1 MPVKSLR
8 EQMDI
13 VNAYAELGSY
23 RAVAALY
30 GTTHRTVKQIVERRE
45 RQVSEGAAERERRE
59 RKADT
64 VQDLIRQRVAKT
76 DGRISAKRLLPIAQ
90 AAGYTGSAR
99 SFRRAVAEVKQAYGK
114 RHRVYRPWRPEPGE
128 HLVIDWG
135 VDGQRHVFC
144 AVLAW
149 SRYRFVRFATDER
162 RETTLRLLAECL
174 AELGGVPGVVLA
186 DRMGCLRGG
195 IVADVVVPHLDYVR
209 MATHYNFRADFCQG
223 YDPESKGVVE
233 ALVGYVKRDLMATLD
248 AAVDLVADNGAA
260 RTWCAEVN
268 GQVHSE
274 IAAIPLERLAVERPL
289 LRPLPTL
296 DLRLR
301 DEVERKVDK
310 MGTIR
315 FGSARY
321 SVPQTLRGR
330 TVRVWAS
337 EGEVIISYA
346 QNDVARHR
354 LVAPGEVALNDAH
367 YGKAATRPARAIR
380 PRTAAE
386 VSFVAYGEVAE
397 GFLRAAAAAGTTR
410 LESELRAIVAMES
423 TWGRDAVL
431 RALERA
437 VHFRRF
443 TANDVR
449 QILAA
454 GAGVQAPT
462 LAGEPLNLVSFPSP
476 LPPSLDAYA
485 IGKAE

>member
-1 MPVKSLR
+1 
-8 EQMDI
+8 MDI

-23 RAVAALY
+23 RAVAALC

-45 RQVSEGAAERERRE
+45 RQVCEGEAERGRRE
-59 RKADT
+59 RKTDA
-64 VQDLIRQRVAKT
+64 VQELIRQRVAKT

-90 AAGYTGSAR
+90 AEGYTGSAR
-99 SFRRAVAEVKQAYGK
+99 SFRRAVAQAKQEYGK

-135 VDGQRHVFC
+135 VEGQRHVFC

-174 AELGGVPGVVLA
+174 AELGGVPAVVLA

-209 MATHYNFRADFCQG
+209 MATHYNFRADFCQA

-233 ALVGYVKRDLMATLD
+233 ALVGYVKRDLMVLLD
-248 AAVDLVADNGAA
+248 AAVDLVADNVAA

-268 GQVHSE
+268 GHTHSE
-274 IAAIPLERLAVERPL
+274 IAAVPLARLAVERPL

-296 DLRLR
+296 ELRLR

-337 EGEVIISYA
+337 EGEVVVTYA
-346 QNDVARHR
+346 KNEVARHR

-397 GFLRAAAAAGTTR
+397 RFLRAAATAGTTR
-410 LESELRAIVAMES
+410 LESELRAIVGMES

-443 TANDVR
+443 TASDVR

-454 GAGVQAPT
+454 GAGVHSPT
-462 LAGEPLNLVSFPSP
+462 LAGEPLNLISFPSVV
-476 LPPSLDAYA
+476 PPSLDAYA
-485 IGKAE
+485 IGRTK